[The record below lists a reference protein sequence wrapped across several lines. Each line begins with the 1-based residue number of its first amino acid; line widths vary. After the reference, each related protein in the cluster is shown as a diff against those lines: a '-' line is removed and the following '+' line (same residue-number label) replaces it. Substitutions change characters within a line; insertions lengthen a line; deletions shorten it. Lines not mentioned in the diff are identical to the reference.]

1 MRHMNDI
8 MAIIIANRKGR
19 EHTGSEKRRECVDR
33 VSSIGSSSLY
43 SSLVSSMLLMMPSS
57 WGWGVW
63 PFDSRSY
70 DMLLLLLLFFER
82 NTRRPDLSE
91 GNWPEPRD
99 CEFIVIAG
107 AYYRPVLFCLQ
118 LSPSLPFII
127 LARATLRISRPHNSW
142 GLSPN
147 TFYGALFVLNSYKL
161 IRTIF

>member
-43 SSLVSSMLLMMPSS
+43 SSLVSSMLPMMPSS

-70 DMLLLLLLFFER
+70 DMILLLLFFER

-118 LSPSLPFII
+118 LSHRAYFGTKGIPYNWESII
-127 LARATLRISRPHNSW
+127 IATLRVW
-142 GLSPN
+142 TWPN
-147 TFYGALFVLNSYKL
+147 LTTCVWVS
-161 IRTIF
+161 

>member
-43 SSLVSSMLLMMPSS
+43 SSLVSSMLLMTPASC
-57 WGWGVW
+57 GDD
-63 PFDSRSY
+63 PFDSKSY
-70 DMLLLLLLFFER
+70 VLLSLFFER

-91 GNWPEPRD
+91 GIRPDPRD

-107 AYYRPVLFCLQ
+107 VYYRPLKYHSTASLF
-118 LSPSLPFII
+118 
-127 LARATLRISRPHNSW
+127 ARQQHKEQRR
-142 GLSPN
+142 
-147 TFYGALFVLNSYKL
+147 
-161 IRTIF
+161 

>member
-1 MRHMNDI
+1 MNDI

-43 SSLVSSMLLMMPSS
+43 SSLVSSMLPMTPASCGDDALLPS
-57 WGWGVW
+57 
-63 PFDSRSY
+63 DSKSY
-70 DMLLLLLLFFER
+70 DMLLLLLSLFFEER

-91 GNWPEPRD
+91 GNWPDPRD

-118 LSPSLPFII
+118 LFGS
-127 LARATLRISRPHNSW
+127 
-142 GLSPN
+142 
-147 TFYGALFVLNSYKL
+147 
-161 IRTIF
+161 